1 MEEILDQEFNENEKD
16 ETRINRLTAFSRYF
30 YCAYVGFKRV
40 FFGTQMVIAER
51 DTQDRMLLSLIFL
64 LSILLFAVFVYYNI
78 RQAKL
83 ERTMRVV
90 IPTFNRTY
98 ILIFMF
104 YIGFLLFKVCTG
116 LVGVSIYSF
125 SAPFISVIPSL
136 LEGIIFLGILVLV
149 FIREYVYLKRL
160 KNQTNE

>member
-1 MEEILDQEFNENEKD
+1 MEEILDQAFNENEKD
-16 ETRINRLTAFSRYF
+16 ETRINRITAFSRYF
-30 YCAYVGFKRV
+30 YCVYVGFKRV
-40 FFGTQMVIAER
+40 FFGTQMVIVEK

-78 RQAKL
+78 KQAKL

-90 IPTFNRTY
+90 IPTFNRPYT
-98 ILIFMF
+98 LIFIF
-104 YIGFLLFKVCTG
+104 YVGFLLFRTCTG

-125 SAPFISVIPSL
+125 SAPFISVIPTF
-136 LEGIIFLGILVLV
+136 LEGVIFLGILTLI

-160 KNQTNE
+160 KNQ